1 LANYKHAP
9 SLAVR
14 RGTILASILWLGD
27 AADGNAVGEAA
38 RQQEAR
44 LYGALDDR
52 SGRGSQEWN
61 RYFSPANSLNLMR
74 NNTRLRAAVRYK
86 FDQMISFFAG
96 FGR

>member
-1 LANYKHAP
+1 LASYKTRRP
-9 SLAVR
+9 LAVR

-52 SGRGSQEWN
+52 SRRGSQEPN
-61 RYFSPANSLNLMR
+61 RSFGPLK
-74 NNTRLRAAVRYK
+74 RL
-86 FDQMISFFAG
+86 
-96 FGR
+96 